1 MRVLLATHFFPPGHL
16 GGTEVLTLGL
26 AKSLTESGCEVQVI
40 CNEDWESAEGYQI
53 LETEDVY
60 QGVPVKRLRYN
71 WTKSPDVFRYLY
83 QNPEV
88 YRYFQKVLKEYQPD
102 ILHITSLYSLTASII
117 QAASELGI
125 PVVLTATD
133 FWFVCAKNTLLRNDG
148 SLCPG
153 QDDPWECTKC
163 LMAGTKA
170 YDGVQKVLPEKMA
183 RSLLLGMGHFP
194 WITNQPG
201 FRGML
206 GNWQER
212 FAYQNEMLRK
222 ADLVVTASKFL
233 RDLYLKYQVLEDRII
248 YSAYGLDMA
257 WARGFTTKTGSK
269 RLRIGFIGQ
278 VIPMK
283 GVDLLLKAVQ
293 SLGWES
299 PIEVKIYGDLQK
311 NPEYGK
317 ELVALKGNDERISF
331 LGTFDNSKMGEVMLE
346 IDVLVVP
353 SSWYDFPLVVSSA
366 LATRTPVIATDLPGM
381 NELVEHEKN
390 GLLFARNDWKALAA
404 QIKRLVDEQDLLLR
418 LKEGIKPV
426 KTVVEMSDEYQAI
439 YARTAKRQDRSV

>member
-1 MRVLLATHFFPPGHL
+1 MFTR
-16 GGTEVLTLGL
+16 EV
-26 AKSLTESGCEVQVI
+26 S
-40 CNEDWESAEGYQI
+40 
-53 LETEDVY
+53 
-60 QGVPVKRLRYN
+60 VKRLRYN
-71 WTKSPDVFRYLY
+71 WTKAPDVFRYLY

-88 YRYFQKVLKEYQPD
+88 YRYFQKYLKEYQPD
-102 ILHITSLYSLTASII
+102 VLHITSLYSLTASII
-117 QAASELGI
+117 QAAGELGI

-153 QDDPWECTKC
+153 QDDPWECTRC

-170 YDGVQKVLPEKMA
+170 FKGVQKVLPEKMA
-183 RSLLLGMGHFP
+183 RSILLGMGHFP

-201 FRGML
+201 FRGMM
-206 GNWQER
+206 GNWQQR

-248 YSAYGLDMA
+248 YSAYGLDMT
-257 WARGFTTKTGSK
+257 WARGFTTKTES
-269 RLRIGFIGQ
+269 RCLRIGFIGQ

-293 SLGWES
+293 LIGRES

-311 NPEYGK
+311 NLEYGK
-317 ELVALKGNDERISF
+317 ELIALKGNDERISF
-331 LGTFDNSKMGEVMLE
+331 LGTFDNSRMGEVMME

-381 NELVEHEKN
+381 NELIKHGKN

-404 QIKRLVDEQDLLLR
+404 QMKRLVDEKDLLLR
-418 LKEGIKPV
+418 LKEGIEPV
-426 KTVVEMSDEYQAI
+426 KTVAEMSAEYKEI

>member
-1 MRVLLATHFFPPGHL
+1 
-16 GGTEVLTLGL
+16 
-26 AKSLTESGCEVQVI
+26 
-40 CNEDWESAEGYQI
+40 
-53 LETEDVY
+53 
-60 QGVPVKRLRYN
+60 
-71 WTKSPDVFRYLY
+71 
-83 QNPEV
+83 
-88 YRYFQKVLKEYQPD
+88 
-102 ILHITSLYSLTASII
+102 
-117 QAASELGI
+117 
-125 PVVLTATD
+125 
-133 FWFVCAKNTLLRNDG
+133 LRNDG

-170 YDGVQKVLPEKMA
+170 YEGIQKILPEKMA
-183 RSLLLGMGHFP
+183 RSIFLGMGHFP

-201 FRGML
+201 FRGMM
-206 GNWQER
+206 GNWQQR

-222 ADLVVTASKFL
+222 VDLVVTASKFL
-233 RDLYLKYQVLEDRII
+233 RDLYLKYQVLESRII

-257 WARGFTTKTGSK
+257 WARGFTTKNDSR

-293 SLGWES
+293 LMGMDS

-331 LGTFDNSKMGEVMLE
+331 LGTFDNSKMGEVMME

-381 NELVEHEKN
+381 NELIEHEKN

-404 QIKRLVDEQDLLLR
+404 QIKRLIDEKDLLLR
-418 LKEGIKPV
+418 LKEGIEPV
-426 KTVVEMSDEYQAI
+426 KTVAEMSDEYQEI
-439 YARTAKRQDRSV
+439 YARTAKRQDRSM